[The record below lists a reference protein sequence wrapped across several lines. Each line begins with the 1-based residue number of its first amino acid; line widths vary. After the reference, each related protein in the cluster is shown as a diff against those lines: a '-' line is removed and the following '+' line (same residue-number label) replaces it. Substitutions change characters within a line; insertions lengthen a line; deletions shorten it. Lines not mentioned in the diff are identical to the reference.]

1 MGGMNNIETVSA
13 TIRHI
18 EAHLTMTR
26 LDLDT
31 VASAV
36 GYSKYYLHRIF
47 HAAVGLSIHD
57 YVQRRRLNE
66 AARQLVFSDEP
77 IIDIA
82 LLAGYGSQQAF
93 TGAFASMYKQPPR
106 QFRRRGVFYP
116 LQLSY
121 NSRMHTDVLEENWS
135 ASMTD
140 IRPAYESDIPAW
152 MDLARLAIDGFPGL
166 DEGEHVAALRRH
178 IARKSAILMT
188 QCGVPV
194 GTLMVDRQNAHIGFL
209 AVHPFYRTQ
218 VGEREFLRRALPELL
233 NTRAVTTTT
242 FRAGDKADT
251 GHRAALV
258 KLGFVEAEPLIE
270 FGYPTQRMVLPKA
283 SLA

>member
-116 LQLSY
+116 LHNHPAPSDPL
-121 NSRMHTDVLEENWS
+121 VLRSSPWLGKLLAGNDGAALRLLLE
-135 ASMTD
+135 D
-140 IRPAYESDIPAW
+140 DHH
-152 MDLARLAIDGFPGL
+152 LARLELPM
-166 DEGEHVAALRRH
+166 HRVNPLR
-178 IARKSAILMT
+178 
-188 QCGVPV
+188 
-194 GTLMVDRQNAHIGFL
+194 
-209 AVHPFYRTQ
+209 
-218 VGEREFLRRALPELL
+218 
-233 NTRAVTTTT
+233 
-242 FRAGDKADT
+242 
-251 GHRAALV
+251 
-258 KLGFVEAEPLIE
+258 
-270 FGYPTQRMVLPKA
+270 
-283 SLA
+283 